1 MIDPTMIHVGSLVK
15 LELREQGYS
24 VTWLARQLHKE
35 RSGVYKMLSRKSLDI
50 STLMMV
56 SVVLNHDFFADISK
70 LLHRYTTL
78 MKQF

>member
-1 MIDPTMIHVGSLVK
+1 MIHVGSLVK
-15 LELREQGYS
+15 LELRKQGYS

>member
-15 LELREQGYS
+15 LELRKQGYS
-24 VTWLARQLHKE
+24 VTWLARQLHNE